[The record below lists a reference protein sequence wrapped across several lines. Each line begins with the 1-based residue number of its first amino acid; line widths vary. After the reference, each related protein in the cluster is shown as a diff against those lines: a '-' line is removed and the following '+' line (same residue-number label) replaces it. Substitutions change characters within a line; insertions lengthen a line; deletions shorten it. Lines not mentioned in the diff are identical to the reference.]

1 MQTLKVLNKYPKI
14 PALVGQCL
22 GSLVSL
28 ADNYAHRS
36 VILKEEWARLVVSA
50 VNNLT
55 TESQEVI
62 VHHAD
67 GNEKVVVRTATRQSC
82 DIAANGCRLFAVFA
96 CDPKLREEFAEDAIK
111 VCNVAMDF
119 CDEDATVQAAAC
131 DCLYNYV
138 YRCEFAAVIAEDL
151 ECLDRVKAALVNFQG
166 DQDFVSQADRA
177 EKALSPGG
185 WRG

>member
-1 MQTLKVLNKYPKI
+1 M
-14 PALVGQCL
+14 
-22 GSLVSL
+22 
-28 ADNYAHRS
+28 
-36 VILKEEWARLVVSA
+36 
-50 VNNLT
+50 
-55 TESQEVI
+55 
-62 VHHAD
+62 
-67 GNEKVVVRTATRQSC
+67 
-82 DIAANGCRLFAVFA
+82 
-96 CDPKLREEFAEDAIK
+96 REEFAEDAIK